1 MHRWLVWNIFCRF
14 FNFHIKRKRD
24 CRFHQGKMM
33 RRQSFILLFRHCF
46 ISMWNNVDDVWTICG
61 SKNGSTRPL
70 WTMWTIFREKSVMK
84 KFFLEKKN
92 QKYCPQSHAD
102 PTPPPLPGKG
112 NSSEEYFRSPS
123 LALLWHKRSHLSRV
137 RRHRIG
143 GSALDRWFR
152 LCKLCKTATGNER
165 SFELRNWITI
175 CY

>member
-46 ISMWNNVDDVWTICG
+46 ISMWNNVDDVWAICG

-92 QKYCPQSHAD
+92 QKYCPQVHKATQTQPLRPFPGRGTALRNISD
-102 PTPPPLPGKG
+102 PRRLPFYGITEAICQG
-112 NSSEEYFRSPS
+112 CAGTAQSGF
-123 LALLWHKRSHLSRV
+123 
-137 RRHRIG
+137 
-143 GSALDRWFR
+143 ALDEWFR
-152 LCKLCKTATGNER
+152 LCKLAIRRRGMKDP
-165 SFELRNWITI
+165 
-175 CY
+175 